1 MNFEERIYSFS
12 EVLPIANITLSSIQ
26 WLQYAIFSTQQELFV
41 AIDTTWNTSSV
52 VLLDRIEKELLLPPV
67 STLHDSLV
75 TIVQK
80 VNDILLFCIPQCS
93 YTDRNDLLLHTIPVP
108 WRDALIALLCTQ
120 DQYQSQI
127 LPLQSSQS
135 VFMVVNNCIWAQ
147 SSCMN

>member
-80 VNDILLFCIPQCS
+80 VNDILLFCIPQCP
-93 YTDRNDLLLHTIPVP
+93 YIG
-108 WRDALIALLCTQ
+108 RDNL
-120 DQYQSQI
+120 

>member
-67 STLHDSLV
+67 DTLHDSQFYNKSHHLP
-75 TIVQK
+75 QK
-80 VNDILLFCIPQCS
+80 
-93 YTDRNDLLLHTIPVP
+93 
-108 WRDALIALLCTQ
+108 
-120 DQYQSQI
+120 
-127 LPLQSSQS
+127 
-135 VFMVVNNCIWAQ
+135 
-147 SSCMN
+147 